1 MRPTHIMIEIR
12 ITVEAALAL
21 LLERMKFELK
31 FRQKAG
37 IIPTSYRLDDLSYNE
52 LMKICEAAIF
62 DTIFLLPTDLVI
74 QETNLTHIIAET
86 VKALT
91 RIYKKEEFLL
101 FSSKKARQLIQPIV
115 EYLSNIPEEKEFR
128 NN

>member
-1 MRPTHIMIEIR
+1 MCPTHIMIEIR

-37 IIPTSYRLDDLSYNE
+37 IIPTSNRLDDLSYNE
-52 LMKICEAAIF
+52 LIKICEAAIF

-74 QETNLTHIIAET
+74 QETNLTQIITET
-86 VKALT
+86 VKALA
-91 RIYKKEEFLL
+91 RIYKKEEFFL
-101 FSSKKARQLIQPIV
+101 FSNKKAMKLIQPIV

>member
-1 MRPTHIMIEIR
+1 MIEIK
-12 ITVEAALAL
+12 ITIEAALAL

-37 IIPTSYRLDDLSYNE
+37 IIPASSRLENLSYKE
-52 LMKICEAAIF
+52 LIQICEAAIF

-74 QETNLTHIIAET
+74 QETNLTHIITET
-86 VKALT
+86 VKSLA

-101 FSSKKARQLIQPIV
+101 FSQKKARHLIQPIV
-115 EYLSNIPEEKEFR
+115 DYITNLPEEKEFR
-128 NN
+128 YN

>member
-1 MRPTHIMIEIR
+1 MIEIK
-12 ITVEAALAL
+12 ITIEAALAL

-37 IIPTSYRLDDLSYNE
+37 IIPTSHRLDDLSYQQLLE
-52 LMKICEAAIF
+52 ICEAAIF

-74 QETNLTHIIAET
+74 QETNLTHIITET
-86 VKALT
+86 VKALS

-101 FSSKKARQLIQPIV
+101 FTNRKAKLLIQPIV
-115 EYLSNIPEEKEFR
+115 NYLSNIPEEKEFR

>member
-1 MRPTHIMIEIR
+1 MIEIR

-37 IIPTSYRLDDLSYNE
+37 IISKGSRMEDLSYKQLLE
-52 LMKICEAAIF
+52 VAEASIF
-62 DTIFLLPTDLVI
+62 DTIFLLPSDLIV
-74 QETNLTHIIAET
+74 QESNLSFIITEA
-86 VKALT
+86 VKSLA
-91 RIYKKEEFLL
+91 RIYKKEKFQSFSNKKAKSLL
-101 FSSKKARQLIQPIV
+101 QPIIDYFSSL
-115 EYLSNIPEEKEFR
+115 PEEKEFR

>member
-1 MRPTHIMIEIR
+1 MIEIK
-12 ITVEAALAL
+12 ITIEAALAL

-37 IIPTSYRLDDLSYNE
+37 IIPVGLRLEELSYKE
-52 LMKICEAAIF
+52 LLQICEAAIF

-74 QETNLTHIIAET
+74 QETNLTHIITET
-86 VKALT
+86 VKALAK
-91 RIYKKEEFLL
+91 IYKKEEFLL
-101 FSSKKARQLIQPIV
+101 FSNRKAKQLIQPIV
-115 EYLSNIPEEKEFR
+115 NYLSSKSEEKDFT

>member
-1 MRPTHIMIEIR
+1 MIEIR

-37 IIPTSYRLDDLSYNE
+37 IISADLKLEDLSFDQLLE
-52 LMKICEAAIF
+52 IAEFSIF
-62 DTIFLLPTDLVI
+62 DTVFLLPSDLLI
-74 QETNLTHIIAET
+74 QETNISYIITET
-86 VKALT
+86 VKALSK
-91 RIYKKEEFLL
+91 IYNYDEFTTY
-101 FSSKKARQLIQPIV
+101 SNRRAKSLIQPIA
-115 EYLSNIPEEKEFR
+115 EYLSNIPEEKVFR

>member
-1 MRPTHIMIEIR
+1 MIEIR

-37 IIPTSYRLDDLSYNE
+37 IISSGLKLDDLSFEQLKEIAEYS
-52 LMKICEAAIF
+52 IF
-62 DTIFLLPTDLVI
+62 DTVFLLPSDLVT
-74 QETNLTHIIAET
+74 QETNISYIISET
-86 VKALT
+86 VKALSK
-91 RIYKKEEFLL
+91 IYNHDEFTLY
-101 FSSKKARQLIQPIV
+101 SNRKAKSLIQPIV
-115 EYLSNIPEEKEFR
+115 EYLSNIPEEKVFR

>member
-1 MRPTHIMIEIR
+1 MIEIR

-37 IIPTSYRLDDLSYNE
+37 LIPTASRLDDLSYKE

-74 QETNLTHIIAET
+74 QETNLTHIITET
-86 VKALT
+86 VKALA

-101 FSSKKARQLIQPIV
+101 FSNKKAMQLIQPIV
-115 EYLSNIPEEKEFR
+115 DYLSNIPEEKEFR

>member
-1 MRPTHIMIEIR
+1 MRPPHIMIEIR

-37 IIPTSYRLDDLSYNE
+37 IIPTSNRLDDLSYNE

-86 VKALT
+86 VKALA

-101 FSSKKARQLIQPIV
+101 FSNKKAKQLIQPIV

>member
-1 MRPTHIMIEIR
+1 MIEIK
-12 ITVEAALAL
+12 ITIEAALAL

-37 IIPTSYRLDDLSYNE
+37 LIPTSYRLDDLSYQQ
-52 LMKICEAAIF
+52 LMEICEAAIF
-62 DTIFLLPTDLVI
+62 DTIFLLPTDLII
-74 QETNLTHIIAET
+74 QETNLTYIITET
-86 VKALT
+86 VRALS

-101 FSSKKARQLIQPIV
+101 FSNRKAKLLIQPIV
-115 EYLSNIPEEKEFR
+115 NYLSNIPEEKEFR